1 MIIIA
6 EVIKENSDEF
16 EISVVEV
23 DAPFVITK
31 VKDKL
36 YIIPRIYTNK
46 PRTTGKGYKG
56 MLHQPDPE
64 KKPDFRQGLIAMRK
78 LHIRAMESSGLTS
91 ADEMLYPENW
101 GYGRS

>member
-36 YIIPRIYTNK
+36 YI
-46 PRTTGKGYKG
+46 YKG
-56 MLHQPDPE
+56 GNCILTKALSLEIFVIKSAQRLLQPPQPLQLQSTIRDLVFLLHAPQ
-64 KKPDFRQGLIAMRK
+64 I
-78 LHIRAMESSGLTS
+78 
-91 ADEMLYPENW
+91 
-101 GYGRS
+101 

>member
-36 YIIPRIYTNK
+36 YI
-46 PRTTGKGYKG
+46 YKWG
-56 MLHQPDPE
+56 NCILTKALSLE
-64 KKPDFRQGLIAMRK
+64 VFESGVCIKKMNRY
-78 LHIRAMESSGLTS
+78 
-91 ADEMLYPENW
+91 DEMKEVKRNEEL
-101 GYGRS
+101 

>member
-16 EISVVEV
+16 EIRVVEV

-36 YIIPRIYTNK
+36 YI
-46 PRTTGKGYKG
+46 YKG
-56 MLHQPDPE
+56 GNCILTKALSLE
-64 KKPDFRQGLIAMRK
+64 IFESGVCIKKINWY
-78 LHIRAMESSGLTS
+78 
-91 ADEMLYPENW
+91 DEMKEVKRNEEL
-101 GYGRS
+101 

>member
-36 YIIPRIYTNK
+36 YIIKEGNYILTKALSLEIFESGVCIKKINWYD
-46 PRTTGKGYKG
+46 G
-56 MLHQPDPE
+56 MKEVKFNEEL
-64 KKPDFRQGLIAMRK
+64 
-78 LHIRAMESSGLTS
+78 
-91 ADEMLYPENW
+91 
-101 GYGRS
+101 

>member
-36 YIIPRIYTNK
+36 YIIKEGNYILTK
-46 PRTTGKGYKG
+46 ALSLEIFESGVCI
-56 MLHQPDPE
+56 
-64 KKPDFRQGLIAMRK
+64 KKINWY
-78 LHIRAMESSGLTS
+78 
-91 ADEMLYPENW
+91 DEMKEVKRNEEL
-101 GYGRS
+101 

>member
-36 YIIPRIYTNK
+36 YIIKEGNYILTK
-46 PRTTGKGYKG
+46 ALSLEIFESGVCI
-56 MLHQPDPE
+56 
-64 KKPDFRQGLIAMRK
+64 KKMNRY
-78 LHIRAMESSGLTS
+78 
-91 ADEMLYPENW
+91 DEMKEVKGNEEL
-101 GYGRS
+101 

>member
-36 YIIPRIYTNK
+36 YI
-46 PRTTGKGYKG
+46 YKEG
-56 MLHQPDPE
+56 NCILTKVLSLE
-64 KKPDFRQGLIAMRK
+64 IFESGVCIKKMNRY
-78 LHIRAMESSGLTS
+78 
-91 ADEMLYPENW
+91 DEMKEVKRNEEL
-101 GYGRS
+101 

>member
-16 EISVVEV
+16 KISVVEV

-36 YIIPRIYTNK
+36 YI
-46 PRTTGKGYKG
+46 YKEG
-56 MLHQPDPE
+56 NYILTKALSLE
-64 KKPDFRQGLIAMRK
+64 IFESGVCIKKINWY
-78 LHIRAMESSGLTS
+78 
-91 ADEMLYPENW
+91 DEMKEGKFNEEL
-101 GYGRS
+101 

>member
-36 YIIPRIYTNK
+36 YI
-46 PRTTGKGYKG
+46 YKG
-56 MLHQPDPE
+56 GNCILTKALSLEIFEDNDEFHQKSVDLNNIFFQFQL
-64 KKPDFRQGLIAMRK
+64 K
-78 LHIRAMESSGLTS
+78 
-91 ADEMLYPENW
+91 
-101 GYGRS
+101 